1 LNEVTGAIVA
11 PEPEFSTRGQDNEI
25 TVAVVIDVHQHDWPG
40 AVDARENGA
49 LRR

>member
-1 LNEVTGAIVA
+1 LNETAASIVA
-11 PEPEFSTRGQDNEI
+11 PEPELSTRGQDNEI
-25 TVAVVIDVHQHDWPG
+25 TVAVVIDVHQHDRPG